1 LPLARR
7 GVKMRFPGCVMFAEI
22 KKIPLNQLYKPLSF
36 SNKECV
42 TDHKKL
48 NWRMLYIIK
57 LKILKEIKSSTEY
70 QNE

>member
-1 LPLARR
+1 
-7 GVKMRFPGCVMFAEI
+7 MFAEI